1 MERSIT
7 KMYFPEGYQCKY
19 NEKVMAL
26 ANMLGRKDP
35 KKNGYQWDDP
45 EYVILEAGVDDDMAE
60 VGLAMGYFT
69 KRTAAEVAEIMDK
82 PEEYCHEQM
91 MKLAVYGT
99 CFVNVIDGVDTFWH
113 AESWIPGIMEM
124 VVNNLDNVEKYP
136 VVAYAMEAY
145 GRVRGPASAGMFPP
159 GIGLMRVIPIETAI
173 EGNSHRVSYEEVS
186 GYLNDNTVFSCSPC
200 SCRTDREAMG
210 EGCGHLKE
218 DMCIQLGHAAEY
230 YIRTGRGREITRE
243 EAFEIIQRAEENGLM
258 HQIPNIDGSGKTHA
272 ICNCCGCSC
281 LSLRSGTM
289 YKNVDMVRSNYV
301 SKVDKEKCVACGQCV
316 ENCPMNAMQ
325 LGQKLCSNNAIT
337 ENITTTYTPRNHNW
351 TQADWNPEYRTN
363 RQEVVDSGTAPC
375 KTNCPAHIAV
385 QGYIKLAAQG
395 KYTEALEL
403 IKMENPFPAVCGYVC
418 NKRCEDACT
427 RGDVDEPIAIDDIKR
442 FIADQ
447 DLNKDTR
454 FIPKKRHDY
463 SDKKIAIVG
472 SGPAGLSCAYYLA
485 IDGYDVTVFEKEK
498 VVGGML
504 TLGIPSF
511 VLEKEVVAAEI
522 DILRELGVTF
532 KTGVE
537 VGKDVTL
544 DQLRDQGYD
553 AFYLAVGAGKGRMVG
568 VEGEDSAGVI
578 SGIEFL
584 SRVNQDEKEAPCGHT
599 ACPETMDVN
608 KEAPYGYTECPETMD
623 VNKEMISGNVV
634 VIGGGNVAIDVARVA
649 TRAGG
654 EKVSMYCLEKREE
667 MPALEEEIEVA
678 ESEDILIHNSWGPKR
693 ILSENG
699 KVTGVEFKRCTSVF
713 DKERRFC
720 PQYDENDTI
729 IVNADYV
736 LLSIGQSIDWC
747 GILDESKAVLNKN
760 QTIQV
765 DEVTYQTA
773 EPDVFAGGDAVT
785 GPKFAIDAIAAG
797 KQGAISIHRFVHSG
811 QDLRIGRSRREFIE
825 LDKTAAVI
833 DSFDTTPRQRA
844 EKPDGQK
851 SKKTFRDLRN
861 SLTEEQ
867 MRKETERCLGCGA
880 TVVDEYMCVGCGM
893 CATKCK
899 FDAIKLERVYD
910 GAGVEFLGIKKA
922 ITPHVIK
929 RKVKIT
935 AKKVFGG
942 KK

>member
-1 MERSIT
+1 MMEQSIT
-7 KMYFPEGYQCKY
+7 KMYFPEGYECKY

-35 KKNGYQWDDP
+35 EKNGYQWDDP
-45 EYVILEAGVDDDMAE
+45 EYVILEAGIDDDMAE

-69 KRTAAEVAEIMDK
+69 KRTAKEMAEIMGK
-82 PEEYCHEQM
+82 SEEYCHEQM

-124 VVNNLDNVEKYP
+124 IVNNLDVVKKYP
-136 VVAYAMEAY
+136 VVTYAMEAY
-145 GRVRGPASAGMFPP
+145 GRVRGPMSAGMFPA

-173 EGNSHRVSYEEVS
+173 EGNSRRASYEEVS
-186 GYLNDNTVFSCSPC
+186 KYLNDNTIFSCSPC

-218 DMCIQLGHAAEY
+218 DMCIQMGHAAEY

-243 EAFEIIQRAEENGLM
+243 EAFEIIRRAEENGLM

-316 ENCPMNAMQ
+316 ENCPMNAMK
-325 LGQKLCSNNAIT
+325 LGQKLCSNISIT
-337 ENITTTYTPRNHNW
+337 ENITTTYTPRNNEW
-351 TQADWNPEYRTN
+351 TEKDWNPDYRTN
-363 RQEVVDSGTAPC
+363 REEVVDSGTAPC
-375 KTNCPAHIAV
+375 KTSCPAHIAV

-395 KYTEALEL
+395 KYREALEL

-427 RGDVDEPIAIDDIKR
+427 RGDLDEPIAIDDIKR
-442 FIADQ
+442 FIANQ
-447 DLNKDTR
+447 DLNKETR
-454 FIPKKRHDY
+454 FIPKKRHNY
-463 SDKKIAIVG
+463 SDKKIAIIG

-498 VVGGML
+498 VLGGML
-504 TLGIPSF
+504 TLGIPNF
-511 VLEKEVVAAEI
+511 VLEKKIVDAEI
-522 DILRELGVTF
+522 DILRELGVKF
-532 KTGVE
+532 ETGVE
-537 VGKDVTL
+537 VGKDITL
-544 DQLRDQGYD
+544 NQLRNKGYE
-553 AFYLAVGAGKGRMVG
+553 AFYLAIGAQKGRKIG
-568 VEGEDSAGVI
+568 VEGEDFKGVI

-584 SRVNQDEKEAPCGHT
+584 SRVNQEEKEI
-599 ACPETMDVN
+599 V
-608 KEAPYGYTECPETMD
+608 
-623 VNKEMISGNVV
+623 SGNVV

-649 TRAGG
+649 VRAGG
-654 EKVSMYCLEKREE
+654 KKVSMFCLENREE
-667 MPALEEEIEVA
+667 MPALNEEIEMA
-678 ESEDILIHNSWGPKR
+678 ESEDILINNSWGPKR
-693 ILSENG
+693 IISENG
-699 KVTGVEFKRCTSVF
+699 KVTAVEFKRCVSVF
-713 DKERRFC
+713 DENGSFC
-720 PQYDENDTI
+720 PKYKESDTI
-729 IVNADYV
+729 TIEADYV
-736 LLSIGQSIDWC
+736 LLSVGQSIDWC
-747 GILDESKAVLNKN
+747 GILDDSKAILNQN
-760 QTIQV
+760 NTIKV
-765 DEVTYQTA
+765 DDITYQTDQ
-773 EPDVFAGGDAVT
+773 PDVFAGGDAVT
-785 GPKFAIDAIAAG
+785 GPQFAIDAIAAG
-797 KQGAISIHRFVHSG
+797 KQGAISIHRFVHTG

-825 LDKTAAVI
+825 LDKRAVVI
-833 DSFDTTPRQRA
+833 ESFDRTPRQRI
-844 EKPDGQK
+844 EKIDGKRSKETFCDVRK
-851 SKKTFRDLRN
+851 SF
-861 SLTEEQ
+861 TEEQ
-867 MRKETERCLGCGA
+867 MLKETKRCLGCGA

-910 GAGVEFLGIKKA
+910 GKGVEFLGMKKA
-922 ITPHVIK
+922 IIPHVIK